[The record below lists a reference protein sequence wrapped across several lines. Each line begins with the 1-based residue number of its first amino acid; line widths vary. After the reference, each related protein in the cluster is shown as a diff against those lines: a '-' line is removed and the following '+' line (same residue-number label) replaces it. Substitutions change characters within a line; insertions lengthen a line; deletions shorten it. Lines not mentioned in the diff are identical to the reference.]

1 MIRIVN
7 SLEKRREKVLFQ
19 NLCWLEMQSYSKKI
33 FFLYMSHLL
42 KGGNVGQNIKKNQFL
57 PPRDT
62 MCVQIITGF
71 KAEVCSWTSLSV
83 LVTRNW

>member
-1 MIRIVN
+1 MP
-7 SLEKRREKVLFQ
+7 
-19 NLCWLEMQSYSKKI
+19 
-33 FFLYMSHLL
+33 HLL

>member
-7 SLEKRREKVLFQ
+7 SLGKRREKVLFQ
-19 NLCWLEMQSYSKKI
+19 NLCWLEMQSYSKKDLI

-57 PPRDT
+57 PHGT
-62 MCVQIITGF
+62 QCVS
-71 KAEVCSWTSLSV
+71 KLSLV
-83 LVTRNW
+83 LRRKFAPEHHCLS

>member
-1 MIRIVN
+1 MLVRGA
-7 SLEKRREKVLFQ
+7 KLFKED
-19 NLCWLEMQSYSKKI
+19 LI

-62 MCVQIITGF
+62 MCVQITTGF
-71 KAEVCSWTSLSV
+71 KAEVCS
-83 LVTRNW
+83 